1 MIEFSNEMDR
11 RRFVQLLVASAAVAA
26 TTPVA
31 AVARAETSTTPS
43 PTAKTAR
50 HAPPSAAQRKE
61 IESQKKSLADALHV
75 IRDFNLPAGSPPA
88 FVFRALKREGKPR

>member
-1 MIEFSNEMDR
+1 MIEFSNGMDR

-31 AVARAETSTTPS
+31 SVARAETTTAPN
-43 PTAKTAR
+43 KTSKTPP

-61 IESQKKSLADALHV
+61 IESQKKSLADALRV
-75 IRDFNLPAGSPPA
+75 IRDYSLPAGSPPA
-88 FVFRALKREGKPR
+88 FVFRPLKREGKSR